1 MKSFEDSPQSFIADL
16 QTEYY
21 NSNLTELKNL
31 EKFKLELAH
40 EQEYLQLQS
49 DDLDKKIKKFV
60 SQKENF
66 EQQYRKKQEA
76 LRKKE
81 LDLGKK
87 EAEIYK
93 LYEQYSNEKEK
104 WKRMLDIQL
113 EELENKELDLE
124 VQREELATEL
134 EKCQLLGENL
144 HKIQS
149 DIRNKSLM
157 VNEKERQ
164 LKGAEENMFM
174 KSEDLMGFEVILKEK
189 EQDVF
194 NKEKELFEVIQI
206 LEFRGNDIEKAS
218 EMLESINR
226 NLMIKE
232 NKVRKDTEALIK
244 AQKSLDKQM
253 VVFKQRAK
261 ELEVWENELK
271 VKEMTIVGKENN
283 EYQKIKLIE
292 SIDFKNGVPSVT
304 TEEDDECCVIG
315 FNVLTPRSNESSG

>member
-1 MKSFEDSPQSFIADL
+1 MKSFEDSPQSFIADS

-21 NSNLTELKNL
+21 NSTLTEFKNL

-49 DDLDKKIKKFV
+49 EDLDKKIKKFL

-76 LRKKE
+76 LRKRE

-93 LYEQYSNEKEK
+93 LYEQFSNEKEK

-113 EELENKELDLE
+113 EDLENKELDLD

-164 LKGAEENMFM
+164 LKLAEENLFM
-174 KSEDLMGFEVILKEK
+174 KSEDLKGFEVVINEK

-194 NKEKELFEVIQI
+194 NKEKELFEVIQV
-206 LEFRGNDIEKAS
+206 LEYRGYDIEKAS

-226 NLMIKE
+226 NLVVKE
-232 NKVRKDTEALIK
+232 NKVRKDTEVLIK
-244 AQKSLDKQM
+244 AQKTLDKQM
-253 VVFKQRAK
+253 AGYKQKVK
-261 ELEVWENELK
+261 ELEVWENKLK
-271 VKEMTIVGKENN
+271 VKETTIAVEENN

-292 SIDFKNGVPSVT
+292 SIDFKNPVPSVT

-315 FNVLTPRSNESSG
+315 INVLTPRSNESSG